1 MHYSC
6 QREGRRLRTT
16 LYGELDHHGAA
27 SLRSEL
33 DRLIEREAPRVFEL
47 CLSEVSFCDS
57 SGLGLVMGRFKKC
70 TSLGTSMVI
79 SEPSAAAEKILLLA
93 GMDKLIKIE
102 RKERA

>member
-6 QREGRRLRTT
+6 QREGKRLRVT
-16 LYGELDHHGAA
+16 LYGELDHHGATG
-27 SLRSEL
+27 LRSEL
-33 DRLIEREAPRVFEL
+33 DRVIERESPRIFEL

-70 TSLGTSMVI
+70 ASVGAAMVI
-79 SEPSAAAEKILLLA
+79 SEPSAAVERILLLA

-102 RKERA
+102 RMERA